1 MRLLV
6 KEERA
11 EETSRNVDRKGLEIV
26 FGSKVEQQFIFLL
39 IITEFFQYFFYLLIV
54 NRTIAIF

>member
-11 EETSRNVDRKGLEIV
+11 EETSRNVDRKSLEKV

-54 NRTIAIF
+54 KGAIAIF

>member
-11 EETSRNVDRKGLEIV
+11 EETSRNVDRKSLEKV

-39 IITEFFQYFFYLLIV
+39 IITEFFQYFFYLSIV

>member
-11 EETSRNVDRKGLEIV
+11 EETSRNVDRKSLEKV

-39 IITEFFQYFFYLLIV
+39 IITKFFQYFFYLSIV

>member
-11 EETSRNVDRKGLEIV
+11 EETSRNVDRKGLEKV

-39 IITEFFQYFFYLLIV
+39 IITEFFQYFFYLSIV